1 MSCFKILHI
10 KSNLFYI
17 LAILAAYSTDLTH
30 ELSNLENRE
39 SPNLGM
45 SRTTLFGNRLY
56 MRFESISTAS
66 NAYLVTTTPTSLFN
80 TVINHAILTETHR
93 KDILNNSKTLKSFA
107 CQSCFVSIPLVGIK
121 PQILKSQILKTQVFY
136 FE

>member
-39 SPNLGM
+39 SPNLRM

-66 NAYLVTTTPTSLFN
+66 IAYLVTTTPTSLFN
-80 TVINHAILTETHR
+80 TVINHVILTKTHQ

-107 CQSCFVSIPLVGIK
+107 CQSCFASIPLVGIK